1 MRTAA
6 ERCPFQPSR
15 PANKVHSQGKETGGT
30 LMKIELAVGDIRKHR
45 ADMIVVNLFEGTK
58 SPGGST
64 GAVDKAIGGALSAA
78 IREGAFQG
86 EWGETLFLRP
96 EKGVASPRVLVG
108 GLGEEEEVT
117 PYRVRL
123 V

>member
-58 SPGGST
+58 SPGGAT
-64 GAVDKAIGGALSAA
+64 GAVDQAIGGAITAA
-78 IREGAFQG
+78 IHDGDFRG

-96 EKGVASPRVLVG
+96 GKGLGAPRVLVG
-108 GLGEEEEVT
+108 G
-117 PYRVRL
+117 
-123 V
+123 